1 MKVMFL
7 APYPLDSA
15 PSQRFRFELFLKS
28 MEEKGIEWELES
40 FLNEK
45 AWHALYEKG
54 NSVEKAGF
62 VLQGYL
68 KRLIRLFRL
77 GKFDKVF
84 IHRELAPFGPPVFE
98 WVIAKVLRKKIIYD
112 FDDAIWL
119 ADQTQENA
127 IWKTLKW
134 RKKVSSICKWS
145 WKVSAGNKY
154 LRDYAAQFC
163 GSTFI
168 MPTVVDTDLHNR
180 GVSILRQAQHDT
192 QSSKFEHLQTLAPS
206 QPKHINTL
214 TPSKPAIGWTGSHST
229 LFYLNPL
236 IPILQELEQEVNFEF
251 VVIANKDPELPLKN
265 YRFIKWQKETE
276 ASDLATIAIG
286 LMPLQDDEWAQG
298 KCGFKLIQ
306 YLSLGIP
313 AIASPVGVNRQIISE
328 GVNGFF
334 ATTLEEWK
342 SAILKLINDP
352 ILREEF
358 GKNGRQLIVDS
369 YSKASLRKKFFSLL
383 ED

>member
-7 APYPLDSA
+7 APYPLDAA

-28 MEEKGIEWELES
+28 IEEKGIEWEFES
-40 FLNEK
+40 FLDEK
-45 AWHALYEKG
+45 AWHALYKKG
-54 NSVEKAGF
+54 DSAQKAGY
-62 VLQGYL
+62 VLMGYL

-77 GKFDKVF
+77 GKYNKVF
-84 IHRELAPFGPPVFE
+84 IHRELSPFGPPVFE
-98 WVIAKVLRKKIIYD
+98 WVVAKVLRKKIIYD

-119 ADQTQENA
+119 ADQGQETV
-127 IWKTLKW
+127 IWKILKW

-145 WKVSAGNKY
+145 CKVSAGNEY

-163 GSTFI
+163 GSAFI
-168 MPTVVDTDLHNR
+168 MPTVVDTSVHIR
-180 GVSILRQAQHDT
+180 EVSKLQQAQHDT
-192 QSSKFEHLQTLAPS
+192 QSSKLKHLQTLTPS
-206 QPKHINTL
+206 QHEHINTL
-214 TPSKPAIGWTGSHST
+214 TPSQPAIGWTGSHST

-236 IPILQELEQEVNFEF
+236 IPILEELEQEVDFEF

-265 YRFIKWQKETE
+265 YRFVNWQKETE
-276 ASDLATIAIG
+276 ASDLATIDIG

-313 AIASPVGVNRQIISE
+313 AIASPVGVNRQIIDE

-334 ATTLEEWK
+334 ATTPEEWK
-342 SAILKLINDP
+342 STILKLINDP

-358 GKNGRQLIVDS
+358 GRNGRKLVVDA
-369 YSKASLRKKFFSLL
+369 YSKTSLEEKFFSLL
-383 ED
+383 KD